1 MCYTAIQL
9 LLFDQ
14 HSLQFTSLSHRPKWK
29 NVNEFDPSS
38 VKNRDLEF
46 PYFLT
51 FAKSA
56 DARNVYMYCKCCYKL
71 LWWEHKRIDS
81 LFFSIFQTHRVYIY
95 MYTISWPNLSSLSA
109 FSITIHKSQQRE
121 ERQLKKNCI
130 SSNPPSASIS
140 FAVFL
145 KIVCLIRK
153 KIHSYF
159 VMFLKLCS
167 DHYCSDTIAPI
178 YWFKDCYFTQI

>member
-1 MCYTAIQL
+1 
-9 LLFDQ
+9 
-14 HSLQFTSLSHRPKWK
+14 
-29 NVNEFDPSS
+29 
-38 VKNRDLEF
+38 
-46 PYFLT
+46 
-51 FAKSA
+51 
-56 DARNVYMYCKCCYKL
+56 MYCKCCYKL

-81 LFFSIFQTHRVYIY
+81 LFFQFSKHIAYIY

-167 DHYCSDTIAPI
+167 DHYCSDTIAPSNVLVQGLLFPPNLTI
-178 YWFKDCYFTQI
+178 EIIINILCLFSIAYLTIICSKIMHSFFQTKKYTAEM

>member
-1 MCYTAIQL
+1 MCYIAIQL

-81 LFFSIFQTHRVYIY
+81 LFFQFSKHIAYIY
-95 MYTISWPNLSSLSA
+95 VYYLLAQSIITVCVFHYYTQVSA
-109 FSITIHKSQQRE
+109 ERREAIEKKLHQFKSPQCKH
-121 ERQLKKNCI
+121 QL
-130 SSNPPSASIS
+130 S
-140 FAVFL
+140 FAVF
-145 KIVCLIRK
+145 
-153 KIHSYF
+153 F
-159 VMFLKLCS
+159 
-167 DHYCSDTIAPI
+167 
-178 YWFKDCYFTQI
+178 

>member
-1 MCYTAIQL
+1 MCYIAIQL

-56 DARNVYMYCKCCYKL
+56 DASRNVYICIVNAVTSFCGGNTS
-71 LWWEHKRIDS
+71 ESIR
-81 LFFSIFQTHRVYIY
+81 FFFQFSKHIAYIY

-145 KIVCLIRK
+145 KIVSILKKKLKYIVVVLKFRRSNFNFQFERGMNIRN
-153 KIHSYF
+153 
-159 VMFLKLCS
+159 M
-167 DHYCSDTIAPI
+167 
-178 YWFKDCYFTQI
+178 

>member
-1 MCYTAIQL
+1 MCYIAIQL

-56 DARNVYMYCKCCYKL
+56 DASRNVYICIVNAVTSFCGGNTS
-71 LWWEHKRIDS
+71 ESIR
-81 LFFSIFQTHRVYIY
+81 FFFQFSKHIAYIY
-95 MYTISWPNLSSLSA
+95 VYYLLAQSIITVCVFHYYTQVSA
-109 FSITIHKSQQRE
+109 ERRE
-121 ERQLKKNCI
+121 AIEKKTASVQI
-130 SSNPPSASIS
+130 PLVQASALQY
-140 FAVFL
+140 FG
-145 KIVCLIRK
+145 KQCL
-153 KIHSYF
+153 F
-159 VMFLKLCS
+159 
-167 DHYCSDTIAPI
+167 
-178 YWFKDCYFTQI
+178 